1 MCELVL
7 PGVGGELVL
16 PDQKGVVKVIPD
28 GRTFQ
33 LLIAFQP
40 KIVGGEGGV
49 VNKISERSIF
59 H

>member
-1 MCELVL
+1 M

-40 KIVGGEGGV
+40 KIVGGEGGGEGGV